1 MAMAS
6 LGDGEQVKTTAY
18 AYDKSNI
25 GVTNM
30 KSGFTYSRPPAS
42 VALGSQSD
50 GPEETSQSL
59 RNSFRPVCFV
69 VAPAGIEP
77 ASSESES
84 EILSIE
90 IRSH

>member
-30 KSGFTYSRPPAS
+30 KSGFTPKADLLRR
-42 VALGSQSD
+42 
-50 GPEETSQSL
+50 SL
-59 RNSFRPVCFV
+59 
-69 VAPAGIEP
+69 
-77 ASSESES
+77 
-84 EILSIE
+84 
-90 IRSH
+90 